1 MKATKGDIWGT
12 SYHGVTLR
20 ATPNQLLDVLG
31 DPRFYCNS
39 GRDKV
44 NFDWQM
50 QTEGGKVFTVYD
62 WKEYRPLLPDE
73 EICWHVGGF
82 NLEDC
87 EAGKAEVERALGL
100 LAGGGPDLLA
110 RLEGVE

>member
-1 MKATKGDIWGT
+1 MRTTNNGACGT

-50 QTEGGKVFTVYD
+50 QTDGGKVFTVYD

-82 NLEDC
+82 NREDC
-87 EAGKAEVERALGL
+87 EAGMREVLNALIL
-100 LAGGGPDLLA
+100 LAVRKMEKQPGA
-110 RLEGVE
+110 HK